1 MDVVRQEEIDRVREY
16 LEAMPIT
23 SEALGKEWITANIL
37 NIEERTKKHS
47 LFWLLWYSDRTSK
60 LESWLTVLKASLP
73 DTKFKKIVNSLKEKA
88 GEYEFGSF
96 IPEIEVLAYY
106 ASKKDDGVSVEYE
119 PSIPNKDNVGD
130 IKLSFGGNDVYLEVT
145 KLFSSE
151 KEKRI
156 DDTLHLLGSKID
168 EIANNPFY
176 VQIGIEET
184 FAENDVTPFVEMV
197 QSQIDKYKDREEIPS
212 KKGLQFTYDSKGSFN
227 FVMRAPDGK
236 KGGFGGI
243 LQAGI
248 VIKTAGRLK
257 GKIKDEVE
265 QLPENQL
272 NVIVLEPLSFEEF
285 QKLNPESTKT
295 EWIKYKLEFSREK
308 WQQEQ
313 EQHNRL
319 RAREERAYFGTIN
332 HDCVLWRKQYLSGRR
347 SDFFYNHVQAC
358 LDCSKWYAARKDT
371 DKYDING
378 VGHGSD
384 NYEELRVFGK
394 EYEKTFRSGESFPE
408 DFIYRPDGSIHYLNH
423 ICQNCGTTLKANGK
437 CPVCDEPD

>member
-1 MDVVRQEEIDRVREY
+1 MITPNNVFRFYVVGDVKMDVVRQEEIDRVREY

-23 SEALGKEWITANIL
+23 SEALGKEWITVNIL

-156 DDTLHLLGSKID
+156 DDLLHLLGSKINQ
-168 EIANNPFY
+168 IADNPFY
-176 VQIGIEET
+176 VTIQIEENFT
-184 FAENDVTPFVEMV
+184 ENDVTPFVELV
-197 QSQIDKYKDREEIPS
+197 QSQINKYKHVQEIPAERMP
-212 KKGLQFTYDSKGSFN
+212 QFDYDSKGSFS
-227 FVMRAPDGK
+227 FVMRVPSGK
-236 KGGFGGI
+236 KGQTGGFTTPAMI
-243 LQAGI
+243 L
-248 VIKTAGRLK
+248 KTAGRLK
-257 GKIKDEVE
+257 GKIKDEIE

-272 NVIVLEPLSFEEF
+272 NVIVLDISYHFAHFDDIEDAFAG
-285 QKLNPESTKT
+285 
-295 EWIKYKLEFSREK
+295 
-308 WQQEQ
+308 QE
-313 EQHNRL
+313 
-319 RAREERAYFGTIN
+319 
-332 HDCVLWRKQYLSGRR
+332 
-347 SDFFYNHVQAC
+347 
-358 LDCSKWYAARKDT
+358 
-371 DKYDING
+371 G
-378 VGHGSD
+378 VRF
-384 NYEELRVFGK
+384 NVE
-394 EYEKTFRSGESFPE
+394 TGEATP
-408 DFIYRPDGSIHYLNH
+408 YRN
-423 ICQNCGTTLKANGK
+423 ANGIIHI
-437 CPVCDEPD
+437 DEGRQVGLIIGFKGFDYENRRKYVNLSAIVPFNEEMLSVL